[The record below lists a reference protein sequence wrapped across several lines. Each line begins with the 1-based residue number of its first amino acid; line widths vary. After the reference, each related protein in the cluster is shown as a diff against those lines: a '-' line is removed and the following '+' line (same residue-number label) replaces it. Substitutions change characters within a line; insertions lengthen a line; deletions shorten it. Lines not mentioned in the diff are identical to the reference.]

1 VEKFEKFTKGL
12 SKYFEWL
19 GVIGLLAMFAA
30 NLVDVIGA
38 KVFKWPLPGAIE
50 ILSFTLVV
58 AIAPAI
64 AYGLFLG
71 THLRIDFIV
80 DKFPKALRFV
90 LSPFVSIMCTI
101 LFILIFWKGFEYAYS
116 LQKAGEIGG
125 SSHIPFFPFAYVLS
139 FSCIP
144 VILFFALETIKSL
157 KAKR

>member
-1 VEKFEKFTKGL
+1 MEKFERFTKGL
-12 SKYFEWL
+12 SKGFEWL
-19 GVIGLLAMFAA
+19 GVVGMLAMFAA

-80 DKFPKALRFV
+80 DKFPKTLRFA
-90 LSPFVSIMCTI
+90 LKPFVSALCTI
-101 LFILIFWKGFEYAYS
+101 LFVLICWKGFEYAYS
-116 LQKAGEIGG
+116 LQIAGEIGG
-125 SSHIPFFPFAYVLS
+125 SSKIPFFPFAYVLA

-144 VILFFALETIKSL
+144 VILFFVLETIKSL

>member
-12 SKYFEWL
+12 SRGFEWV
-19 GVIGLLAMFAA
+19 GVIGILAMFAA
-30 NLVDVIGA
+30 NLVDVVGA

-50 ILSFTLVV
+50 ILSFSLVV

-80 DKFPKALRFV
+80 DKFPKTLRFI
-90 LSPFVSIMCTI
+90 LGPFVSIMCMI
-101 LFILIFWKGFEYAYS
+101 LFILISWKGFEYAHS
-116 LQKAGEIGG
+116 LQISGEKGG
-125 SSHIPFFPFAYVLS
+125 SSHIPFFPFAYILS

-144 VILFFALETIKSL
+144 VILFFVLETIKSL

>member
-1 VEKFEKFTKGL
+1 VEKFEKYTKGL
-12 SKYFEWL
+12 SRGFEWV

-50 ILSFTLVV
+50 ILSFSLVV

-80 DKFPKALRFV
+80 DKFPKTLRFI
-90 LSPFVSIMCTI
+90 LGPFVSIMCTI
-101 LFILIFWKGFEYAYS
+101 LFILISWKGFEYAHS
-116 LQKAGEIGG
+116 LQISGEKGG
-125 SSHIPFFPFAYVLS
+125 SSHIPFFPFAYILS
-139 FSCIP
+139 LSCIP
-144 VILFFALETIKSL
+144 VILFFVLETIKSL

>member
-1 VEKFEKFTKGL
+1 MEKFEKFTKSL
-12 SKYFEWL
+12 SKGFEWL

-50 ILSFTLVV
+50 ILSFALVV

-64 AYGLFLG
+64 AYGLFIG

-80 DKFPKALRFV
+80 DKFPKILSVALR
-90 LSPFVSIMCTI
+90 PIVSLMCTI
-101 LFILIFWKGFEYAYS
+101 LFILISWKGFEYAYS
-116 LQKAGEIGG
+116 LQRSGEKGG
-125 SSHIPFFPFAYVLS
+125 SSHIPFFPFAYVLAI
-139 FSCIP
+139 SCIP
-144 VILFFALETIKSL
+144 VILFFILETIKSL

>member
-1 VEKFEKFTKGL
+1 VEKFERFTRGL
-12 SKYFEWL
+12 SRGFEWL
-19 GVIGLLAMFAA
+19 GVIGILAMFAA

-50 ILSFTLVV
+50 ILSFALVV

-80 DKFPKALRFV
+80 DKFPRILRVALR
-90 LSPFVSIMCTI
+90 PFVSLMCTI
-101 LFILIFWKGFEYAYS
+101 LFILISWKGFEYAYS
-116 LQKAGEIGG
+116 LQSSGEKGG
-125 SSHIPFFPFAYVLS
+125 SSHIPFYPFAYILAV
-139 FSCIP
+139 SCIP
-144 VILFFALETIKSL
+144 VILFFILETLKSL

>member
-1 VEKFEKFTKGL
+1 MEKFEKYTKGL
-12 SKYFEWL
+12 SRGFEWV

-50 ILSFTLVV
+50 ILSFSLVV

-80 DKFPKALRFV
+80 DKFPKTLRFI
-90 LSPFVSIMCTI
+90 LGPFVSIMCTI
-101 LFILIFWKGFEYAYS
+101 LFILISWKGFEYAHS
-116 LQKAGEIGG
+116 LQISGEKGG
-125 SSHIPFFPFAYVLS
+125 SSHIPFFPFAYILS
-139 FSCIP
+139 LSCIP
-144 VILFFALETIKSL
+144 VILFFVLETIKSL